1 MKSRPI
7 FSTFVK
13 PLQSNG
19 AFARLPRH
27 RHLYT
32 RATTTGLSCQIW
44 HERSQYTTQQAGCER
59 IVGVQGRRHASSSAA
74 PAKRTGHNITAAP
87 PPLNKANSTRVPAKT
102 SPSRPLQPA
111 RSSPSFTLPP
121 APIQPS
127 KSATTPTLRTIEKL
141 NPPPFTY
148 APEISV
154 PARKADQNLIK
165 WLWSAGRAYLAFY
178 KKGISHV
185 RQTAKLAKSLRKKA
199 AAHTPKKPM
208 TEVLTR
214 AEWQVV
220 RRSRRDV
227 LRLPVFGVLMLLL
240 GEWLPVVVLY
250 LTPVI
255 PEVCRIP
262 QQVERTLRKRE
273 DKRQDR
279 LRKISLQSMQLLGK
293 DRPATGTSLSDS
305 SSSSG
310 AMTKGKNWN
319 DMTLFELCVSAAKL
333 DVYPPV
339 FDWVPLSPPKFWLQ
353 RNVRRKMQYLDT
365 DSKLIERDGGL
376 AGLNAEEVKRACVE
390 RGVQVLGRKEEEL
403 RRALVGVW
411 AELKR

>member
-1 MKSRPI
+1 MFP
-7 FSTFVK
+7 TLVK

-19 AFARLPRH
+19 AFARSPRH

-32 RATTTGLSCQIW
+32 RAITTRLNCQIW
-44 HERSQYTTQQAGCER
+44 HERSHHTTQQAGYEK
-59 IVGVQGRRHASSSAA
+59 IVGAQGRRYASSSAA

-87 PPLNKANSTRVPAKT
+87 PPLSKTNSTRVPAKT
-102 SPSRPLQPA
+102 TPSRPLQAA
-111 RSSPSFTLPP
+111 RNSPSSALPP
-121 APIQPS
+121 APVQQS
-127 KSATTPTLRTIEKL
+127 KSATTPTLRALEKL
-141 NPPPFTY
+141 NPPPFAY

-165 WLWSAGRAYLAFY
+165 WLWTAGRAYLAFY

-227 LRLPVFGVLMLLL
+227 LRLPVFGVLVLVL

-262 QQVERTLRKRE
+262 RQVERTLRKKE

-279 LRKISLQSMQLLGK
+279 LRKIGLEAMRLVGR
-293 DRPATGTSLSDS
+293 DRPATTVSADAAS
-305 SSSSG
+305 SAVAG
-310 AMTKGKNWN
+310 TKGKSWK
-319 DMTLFELCVSAAKL
+319 DMSLYELCVSAAKL
-333 DVYPPV
+333 DVYPAV
-339 FDWVPLSPPKFWLQ
+339 FDWVPLAPPKFWMQ
-353 RNVRRKMQYLDT
+353 RNVRRKLEYLET
-365 DSKLIERDGGL
+365 DYKLIERDGGIG
-376 AGLNAEEVKRACVE
+376 GLNAEEVKRACVE
-390 RGVQVLGRKEEEL
+390 RGVKVLGRKEEEL
-403 RRALVGVW
+403 RRALAGVW
-411 AELKR
+411 AEMKR